1 MIFRHRVCSLV
12 PMSRDALRS
21 CDVDESIIA
30 DAMGFLRD
38 RANRCQLLFRMY
50 KAFVAPGSYSAG
62 FIVLPEAVGRSQG
75 QTSVLVQ
82 FLAAGPTHRMPL
94 ALHLD
99 LGLQPKPFPLRSLWQ
114 CELCL
119 PNFPGRG
126 YPASRHPAAFT

>member
-50 KAFVAPGSYSAG
+50 KAFVASGNVVIDFDPEDSAFVRALDNRNRVAALE
-62 FIVLPEAVGRSQG
+62 FIRADSILVAPMP
-75 QTSVLVQ
+75 SVFRWCRRQ
-82 FLAAGPTHRMPL
+82 A
-94 ALHLD
+94 
-99 LGLQPKPFPLRSLWQ
+99 
-114 CELCL
+114 
-119 PNFPGRG
+119 
-126 YPASRHPAAFT
+126 

>member
-50 KAFVAPGSYSAG
+50 KAFVASGNVVIDFDYEDSALLRALDNLNRDSALES
-62 FIVLPEAVGRSQG
+62 IRDDE
-75 QTSVLVQ
+75 SV
-82 FLAAGPTHRMPL
+82 AALILFTMR
-94 ALHLD
+94 
-99 LGLQPKPFPLRSLWQ
+99 W
-114 CELCL
+114 
-119 PNFPGRG
+119 
-126 YPASRHPAAFT
+126 SRHHAMASQKYKN

>member
-50 KAFVAPGSYSAG
+50 KAFVASGNVVIDFDPEDSAFLRALDNLNRVDRKSTRLNSSHSQISY
-62 FIVLPEAVGRSQG
+62 AV
-75 QTSVLVQ
+75 
-82 FLAAGPTHRMPL
+82 F
-94 ALHLD
+94 
-99 LGLQPKPFPLRSLWQ
+99 
-114 CELCL
+114 CL
-119 PNFPGRG
+119 KKKI
-126 YPASRHPAAFT
+126 